1 MSALRCLKIYLGSAP
16 VGILFTLDTGYS
28 YFQFDNEYAMNP
40 NRPILSIQY
49 LGETEDETREALQDK
64 YLAINMGTDFRL
76 PVFFQN
82 LLPEGVLRKHLI
94 QEADISEQDEI
105 GLLSFCGTDLPGN
118 VVAVQETLNER
129 ELGKLLTQGRD
140 SYELSSFQLPTPE
153 AESLSGV
160 QPKISLV
167 NGKDGRYVMRS
178 KNDNGLHFIG
188 KLPAS
193 SFDGLP
199 QVEFLSL
206 QLARAAGVNTC
217 EASLLPLSDIAS
229 TLPFSLRDDDRKF
242 LLVNRFDR
250 DVETDSHRLH
260 MEDFAQV
267 LGFPPGQKYSGDYA
281 SIGLT
286 LLERSSKPEEDLL
299 QYIRRLVVNELLGNY
314 DAHLKNFS
322 LLYTPDGQSC
332 SLSPAYD
339 IVAYAA
345 YLTGKGNGLDFYPN
359 APRGRITPSVVR
371 AFANVWEIPEKVIK
385 NEINEVLSTAVE
397 TWPDLINYSEITD
410 QQKDKL
416 IKYFHSHP
424 QIQRKCERLEVNET
438 LKPRI
443 Q

>member
-1 MSALRCLKIYLGSAP
+1 MSALSCLKIYLGNTP
-16 VGILFTLDTGYS
+16 VGILFTIDSGYS
-28 YFQFDNEYAMNP
+28 YFQFDEEYANNP

-49 LGETEDETREALQDK
+49 LGENEEETRDALLDK
-64 YLAINMGTDFRL
+64 YLAINVGTDFRL

-82 LLPEGVLRKHLI
+82 LLPEGVLRTHLI
-94 QEADISEQDEI
+94 QEAGITAQDEI
-105 GLLSFCGTDLPGN
+105 GLLSFCGSDLPGN
-118 VVAVQETLNER
+118 VVAVQERLNDR
-129 ELGKLLTQGRD
+129 ELGKLLTQNHD
-140 SYELSSFQLPTPE
+140 SYELSSFQLPMPE

-178 KNDNGLHFIG
+178 KNDKGLHFIG

-193 SFDGLP
+193 SYEGLP

-286 LLERSSKPEEDLL
+286 LLARSSKPEEDLL
-299 QYIRRLVVNELLGNY
+299 QFIRRLVVNELLGNY
-314 DAHLKNFS
+314 DGHLKNFS
-322 LLYTPDGQSC
+322 LLYTPDGRSC

-345 YLTGKGNGLDFYPN
+345 YLSGKGNALAFYPE
-359 APRGRITPSVVR
+359 APRGPISPSVVR
-371 AFANVWEIPEKVIK
+371 FFANIWEVPENAIK
-385 NEINEVLSTAVE
+385 DEIDDVLSMAVE
-397 TWPDLINYSEITD
+397 TWPELINNSEITD

-416 IKYFHSHP
+416 SKHFQSHK
-424 QIQRKCERLEVNET
+424 QIQRKMR
-438 LKPRI
+438 
-443 Q
+443 